1 MDFRYTISACVLFGF
16 LLTTMTSC
24 NQSADVAD
32 PGTLVTAPAPKTDD
46 RDTHYEQLLRKRLEF
61 QAKIFEAMELYRNT
75 SRKVHD
81 QRTQLRQYLGNK
93 PVSDTI
99 ELFSKGKSNEIPS
112 DLRVAHSC
120 WQTLLPDETQRLQIA
135 VWIDKQQSSGILE
148 KLDVQIKETEN
159 RRQLG
164 KILDQEELAE
174 IDRLLAQQVV
184 GWEVVD
190 IADRAVLEQEAIEKL
205 KTELTNWE

>member
-16 LLTTMTSC
+16 LLTTMIGC
-24 NQSADVAD
+24 NQPADVTD
-32 PGTLVTAPAPKTDD
+32 LGTSAAAPAPKTDD

-75 SRKVHD
+75 SLKVQE

-190 IADRAVLEQEAIEKL
+190 IADRAVLEQKAIEKL

>member
-1 MDFRYTISACVLFGF
+1 
-16 LLTTMTSC
+16 
-24 NQSADVAD
+24 
-32 PGTLVTAPAPKTDD
+32 
-46 RDTHYEQLLRKRLEF
+46 
-61 QAKIFEAMELYRNT
+61 MELYRNT
-75 SRKVHD
+75 SQKVYD
-81 QRTQLRQYLGNK
+81 QRAQLRRYSGNK
-93 PVSDTI
+93 SVSETI
-99 ELFSKGKSNEIPS
+99 ELFSKGRANEIPP

-120 WQTLLPDETQRLQIA
+120 WKTLIPDETQRLQIA
-135 VWIDKQQSSGILE
+135 AWLDKQQSSGILE

-190 IADRAVLEQEAIEKL
+190 IANKAVLEQEAIEKL
-205 KTELTNWE
+205 KTELINWERAK